1 MMNRKFN
8 DISRDLMICN
18 DICHLDV
25 SRFRVKMFA
34 LKTFLISQKMSAHV
48 SPPILSRFWRTWKW
62 VRQVECETS
71 NGLSHAFFMTH

>member
-34 LKTFLISQKMSAHV
+34 LQILRISQEMSAHV
-48 SPPILSRFWRTWKW
+48 SSPMYSSSP
-62 VRQVECETS
+62 
-71 NGLSHAFFMTH
+71 SHLIC